1 MMNCEHP
8 MLLSSSTDGQT
19 LFEVLELM
27 FSFNALTNVFDNQNQ
42 NLSGTLKRYVY
53 YICFCVRFADDE

>member
-8 MLLSSSTDGQT
+8 VLLSSSTDGQT

-27 FSFNALTNVFDNQNQ
+27 FSFNALTNVFDSQSKSK
-42 NLSGTLKRYVY
+42 LVWHTEK
-53 YICFCVRFADDE
+53 ICILYMFLCSLCR